1 MANTSVGM
9 NFIVMVDGKRIAG
22 QRGAT
27 LNQSADTIEATSKDS
42 NGWKEFETSFKEW
55 SIDADGLLPVDDEGY
70 DALQEAFNSGVK
82 LEVEVS
88 TIDGVGYTGEALV
101 TDFPIEMPYDDL
113 ATYSVTFQGTGEL
126 KKSQAV

>member
-1 MANTSVGM
+1 MASTSKGM
-9 NFIVMVDGKRIAG
+9 NFVVMADGKRIAG

-42 NGWKEFETSFKEW
+42 NGWKEFESSFKEW
-55 SIDADGLLPVDDEGY
+55 SIDADGLLPIDDAGY
-70 DALQEAFNSGVK
+70 TALEEAFNTGAK

-88 TIDGVGYTGEALV
+88 TIDGQGYTGEALV